1 MVWPTLGSTMAEEQN
16 ETWACQDLLA
26 VDMLSFTR
34 QEASAI
40 SGVARIWIN
49 ILQSQ
54 KQERDCLVHFIRLLA
69 VCWPGARSARDNQVL
84 ACNLAK
90 YSPILIFFHSHPVP
104 LPNPVLTVGA
114 YCAVRCLECAAA
126 YRVTSRR
133 CAIPLLQCKANAPI
147 AETEMIGG

>member
-1 MVWPTLGSTMAEEQN
+1 MDKLSTSMVWPTLGSRIAEEQN

-54 KQERDCLVHFIRLLA
+54 KQERDCLVHFLRLLA
-69 VCWPGARSARDNQVL
+69 VCWPGAQSA
-84 ACNLAK
+84 
-90 YSPILIFFHSHPVP
+90 
-104 LPNPVLTVGA
+104 
-114 YCAVRCLECAAA
+114 
-126 YRVTSRR
+126 
-133 CAIPLLQCKANAPI
+133 
-147 AETEMIGG
+147 